1 MTGRNPRRGH
11 PCTRGLDSGRLAIE
25 AAYLH
30 DAYLY
35 MDKNQETP
43 NSADILAYGRLAAGR
58 PERIFAG

>member
-1 MTGRNPRRGH
+1 MH
-11 PCTRGLDSGRLAIE
+11 PCTRGLDPGRPAIE
-25 AAYLH
+25 AAYLR

-35 MDKNQETP
+35 YMDKSQETP

>member
-1 MTGRNPRRGH
+1 MH

-30 DAYLY
+30 DACLC

-43 NSADILAYGRLAAGR
+43 SSADILAYGRLAAGR
-58 PERIFAG
+58 LAAGRPERIFAG